1 MAAVADYS
9 VMIGFN
15 FRGHFYKLEDIME
28 LHIKETDNLRDKVKN
43 LSERLERTEK
53 SPQREPPKKKSFTEM
68 KAFSR
73 IEKFADDPKQNF
85 RQWKLQITN
94 LIAAGDAGGRE
105 LLKDVERE
113 TDPVEVDAYV
123 GTHPDVDW
131 LSSDLY
137 LTLSLAT
144 EGAAFTIVE
153 NADGQ
158 GMEAWRR
165 LCKEY
170 DAKTPQ
176 NLQALLTS
184 IIQPA
189 SV

>member
-1 MAAVADYS
+1 M
-9 VMIGFN
+9 
-15 FRGHFYKLEDIME
+15 
-28 LHIKETDNLRDKVKN
+28 
-43 LSERLERTEK
+43 
-53 SPQREPPKKKSFTEM
+53 
-68 KAFSR
+68 
-73 IEKFADDPKQNF
+73 
-85 RQWKLQITN
+85 
-94 LIAAGDAGGRE
+94 
-105 LLKDVERE
+105 
-113 TDPVEVDAYV
+113 
-123 GTHPDVDW
+123 
-131 LSSDLY
+131 
-137 LTLSLAT
+137 SLAT

-189 SV
+189 RVSANLVSATI